1 MEQFWGA
8 SKTFWENRWA
18 TLYWMSGEN
27 DFIMYTVGEYGR
39 EGKRELGEGG
49 REHVRDFSNDQLCI
63 IYRVFTGWWF
73 GVLLVQCFLYGC

>member
-1 MEQFWGA
+1 MPRRHSGKIAGQLCTGCLE
-8 SKTFWENRWA
+8 RM
-18 TLYWMSGEN
+18 TLLCTLWVSMGE
-27 DFIMYTVGEYGR
+27 
-39 EGKRELGEGG
+39 RELGERG